1 MALGTVTKYNQL
13 ESVLFASAGR
23 QWDDVAAGSLMWCL
37 ADETYTP
44 SAAHTTTA
52 DVGAALQTSGDGAPI
67 NLTTPAID
75 KTTTPGTTYY
85 DADAANFGTAVTVS
99 EKYLICVQPV
109 AAGTFSATT
118 SKLLFYVDL
127 NTASSSAL
135 AASVA
140 SDFRI
145 DPPTNGWF
153 KTV

>member
-13 ESVLFASAGR
+13 ESVLFGTAGR
-23 QWDDVAAGSLMWCL
+23 QWDDATAGSLMWCL

-44 SAAHTTTA
+44 SATHTTTN
-52 DVGAALQTSGDGAPI
+52 DVGAALQTAGDGAPI
-67 NLTTPAID
+67 NVTTPAID
-75 KTTTPGTTYY
+75 NTTTAGTTYY
-85 DADAANFGTAVTVS
+85 DADAANFGTTVTIS

-109 AAGTFSATT
+109 TAGTFSATT
-118 SKLLFYVDL
+118 SKLLFYIDL
-127 NTASSSAL
+127 NTASGSAL
-135 AASVA
+135 AASIA

>member
-1 MALGTVTKYNQL
+1 MSLGAVTKYNQL
-13 ESVLFASAGR
+13 ESVLFATAGR
-23 QWDDVAAGSLMWCL
+23 QWDDSTTGSLMWCL

-44 SAAHTTTA
+44 SAAHTTTN
-52 DVGAALQTSGDGAPI
+52 DIGAALKTSGDGAPI
-67 NLTTPAID
+67 NVTTPAID
-75 KTTTPGTTYY
+75 KTTTAGTTYY
-85 DADAANFGTAVTVS
+85 NADAANFGTAVTVS

-109 AAGTFSATT
+109 TAGTFSATT

-135 AASVA
+135 AASIA